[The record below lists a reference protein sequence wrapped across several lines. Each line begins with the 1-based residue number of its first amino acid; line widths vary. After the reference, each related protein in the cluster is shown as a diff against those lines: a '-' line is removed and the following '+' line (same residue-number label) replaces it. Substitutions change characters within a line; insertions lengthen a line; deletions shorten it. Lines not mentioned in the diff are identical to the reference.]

1 MKKILGLQRLP
12 VRTWMFRHL
21 LPNLKI
27 VDKEMGKSVLKKKKH
42 SNIKKN
48 KYGVYLLTDI
58 ELRKQENVIQKG
70 FLLIVMQQE

>member
-27 VDKEMGKSVLKKKKH
+27 VDKEMGKSVLKEKKKTQQH
-42 SNIKKN
+42 
-48 KYGVYLLTDI
+48 
-58 ELRKQENVIQKG
+58 QK
-70 FLLIVMQQE
+70 E